1 MSETKEL
8 NMETKVS
15 VKSIASWTTG
25 FKRIESN
32 GDVTIP
38 PKGDIR
44 LTRSE
49 IVAQVQNGNRLFTG
63 IDDMG
68 SHATLFVDDE
78 DTRKELGFDSVDENE
93 KTIKQNVLTS
103 DAVKKL
109 FAAKTMKA
117 FEKSLDELI
126 VTKAEKSAIIEI
138 IKKEKLNDYEKIR
151 TVERFTGYR
160 VG

>member
-49 IVAQVQNGNRLFTG
+49 IIAQVQNGNRLFTG

-68 SHATLFVDDE
+68 SHATLYVDDA
-78 DTRKELGFDSVDENE
+78 DTRKELGFDSVDENG
-93 KTIKQNVLTS
+93 KSVKQNVLTS

-109 FAAKTMKA
+109 FSAKTMKT
-117 FEKSLDELI
+117 FEKLLEELI
-126 VTKAEKSAIIEI
+126 VTKAEKGAIIEI
-138 IKKEKLNDYEKIR
+138 IKKEKLNDYDKIR
-151 TVERFTGYR
+151 TVERYTGYR

>member
-151 TVERFTGYR
+151 AVERFTGYR

>member
-68 SHATLFVDDE
+68 SHATLYIDDA
-78 DTRKELGFDSVDENE
+78 DTRKELGFDSVDENG
-93 KTIKQNVLTS
+93 KLVKQNVLTG

-109 FAAKTMKA
+109 FSAKTMKT
-117 FEKSLDELI
+117 FEKSLEELI
-126 VTKAEKSAIIEI
+126 VTKAEKGAIIEI
-138 IKKEKLNDYEKIR
+138 IKKEKLNDYDKIR
-151 TVERFTGYR
+151 TVERYTGYR